1 MSINTLRQSAA
12 QASALLKTL
21 SNIDRLILLCHMTE
35 GELCVSELETI
46 TGVSQPTL
54 SQQLGVL
61 REEGLVS
68 TRREGRQIYYSIDS
82 PQAMAVL
89 QVLYQQ
95 FCE

>member
-21 SNIDRLILLCHMTE
+21 SNIDRLILLCHITE

-46 TGVSQPTL
+46 TGIAQPTL